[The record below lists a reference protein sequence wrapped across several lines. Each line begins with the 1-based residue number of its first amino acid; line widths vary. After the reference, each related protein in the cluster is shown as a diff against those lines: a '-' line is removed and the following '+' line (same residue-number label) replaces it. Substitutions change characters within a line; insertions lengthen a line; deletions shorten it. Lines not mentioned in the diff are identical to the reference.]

1 MSDPERIVVRLRSH
15 GRVLVLPA
23 ALLCGI
29 AFGTTFALGRVEWPL
44 WDLVILTLALVL
56 VVTLCVVPTLAW
68 MSRRVVLTS
77 RRVIV
82 RSAFGGRKRDVP
94 LARIHDVTLRR
105 QGIQALLGSGDV
117 LLSTGGDQPVTLAD
131 VPSASLV
138 QRTLT
143 DLVAQ
148 TPSQPR
154 VEDARRLEDLA

>member
-15 GRVLVLPA
+15 GRALVLPA
-23 ALLCGI
+23 VLLCAI
-29 AFGTTFALGRVEWPL
+29 AFGTTFALGRVAWPL
-44 WDLVILTLALVL
+44 WDLVIVTLAVVL
-56 VVTLCVVPTLAW
+56 VVALCVVPTLAW
-68 MSRRVVLTS
+68 LSRRVVLTS

-105 QGIQALLGSGDV
+105 QGIQAVFGSGDV
-117 LLSTGGDQPVTLAD
+117 LLSTGGEQPVTLPD

-138 QRTLT
+138 QRTLS

-148 TPSQPR
+148 TPGAPR
-154 VEDARRLEDLA
+154 IDDAPRLEDLA